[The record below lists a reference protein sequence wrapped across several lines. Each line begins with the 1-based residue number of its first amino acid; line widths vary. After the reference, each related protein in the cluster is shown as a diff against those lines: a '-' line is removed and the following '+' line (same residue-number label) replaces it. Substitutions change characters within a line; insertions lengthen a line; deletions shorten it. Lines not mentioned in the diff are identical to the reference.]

1 MVFGVAT
8 TVALS
13 GFALQHL
20 LPGRRIA
27 FAGVT
32 RSSTVAGAALG
43 VVGFFM
49 ISVVGGFLGFVL
61 GIYPA
66 ERIRLGTHAGAWPS
80 TNHALNAIRLSMG
93 IELLTALA
101 IVTTWLI
108 GVTTP
113 PECVTARRLDVDPNG
128 PQDDARRSV
137 WWRWISCFCAACR
150 RDLPAGAWAP
160 TRPRRPHPA

>member
-1 MVFGVAT
+1 MAG
-8 TVALS
+8 TV
-13 GFALQHL
+13 
-20 LPGRRIA
+20 
-27 FAGVT
+27 
-32 RSSTVAGAALG
+32 LG

-61 GIYPA
+61 GIHPA
-66 ERIRLGTHAGAWPS
+66 ERITLGTHAGTWPS
-80 TNHALNAIRLSMG
+80 TNRALNAIRLSM
-93 IELLTALA
+93 ELLTGLA

-108 GVTTP
+108 GATTP
-113 PECVTARRLDVDPNG
+113 PGRVTARRRDGDPNG
-128 PQDDARRSV
+128 AQDDSRRSV

>member
-1 MVFGVAT
+1 
-8 TVALS
+8 
-13 GFALQHL
+13 
-20 LPGRRIA
+20 
-27 FAGVT
+27 
-32 RSSTVAGAALG
+32 VAGAVLG

-66 ERIRLGTHAGAWPS
+66 EPIKLGTHAGAWSS

-93 IELLTALA
+93 IELLTGLA

-113 PECVTARRLDVDPNG
+113 PECVTARRLDGDPNG